1 MEKIRNHPAKKNDG
15 DDDGLSSALCR
26 DKHLSLDIDLVSP
39 PGESVRLDSVSFA
52 VPGYEL
58 RRLKG
63 VQGKLFLHH
72 SGYYYMDG
80 VHRYGRFRTFS
91 YFRTLFASV

>member
-39 PGESVRLDSVSFA
+39 PGESVRLDSFSFA
-52 VPGYEL
+52 VRPWP
-58 RRLKG
+58 
-63 VQGKLFLHH
+63 
-72 SGYYYMDG
+72 
-80 VHRYGRFRTFS
+80 
-91 YFRTLFASV
+91 